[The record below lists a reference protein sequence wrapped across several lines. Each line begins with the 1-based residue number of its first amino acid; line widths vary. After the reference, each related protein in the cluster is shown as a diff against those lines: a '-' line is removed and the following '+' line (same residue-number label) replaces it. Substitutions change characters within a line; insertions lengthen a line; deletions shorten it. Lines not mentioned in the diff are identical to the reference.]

1 MTTTTL
7 TGGTGPTML
16 EDLIAEIS
24 ILQVS
29 DIQAQV
35 LLQLLLLNYLAD
47 DHQLPNDL
55 QLPNA
60 LPLQQPGGQ

>member
-1 MTTTTL
+1 
-7 TGGTGPTML
+7 ML

-47 DHQLPNDL
+47 DHQLPNDP

>member
-1 MTTTTL
+1 
-7 TGGTGPTML
+7 ML

-47 DHQLPNDL
+47 DHQLPKDL